1 MDFKGLSGVEGNN
14 FMIGAPKILIIDDST
29 TSCFY
34 MAQALQKAGY
44 NVITASDG
52 REGMMKLL
60 QEHPQCLILDV
71 ILPGISG
78 FALCR
83 QLRTQDALRSLPIIM
98 VSSKNTAID
107 QSWGLRQ
114 GANRYLSKP
123 FTEETLVQ
131 AVEEVLPAYVRPV
144 VAAGQ
149 VPPQRASATAAKSE
163 ALPLQMLI
171 PRLKDSS
178 QIDWASITDRQ
189 ARLLC
194 AAIDGRRNIESLC
207 VITQLGLTEV
217 INTLRLLLVQ
227 RYIEFCNTS
236 GMPIDNSLVLAQ
248 LGR

>member
-1 MDFKGLSGVEGNN
+1 
-14 FMIGAPKILIIDDST
+14 MIGAPKVLIIDDST

-52 REGMMKLL
+52 QEGMMRIL

-83 QLRTQDALRSLPIIM
+83 QLRAQDALRSLPIIL

-123 FTEETLVQ
+123 FTEEMLVQ
-131 AVEEVLPAYVRPV
+131 AVGEVLPIYARPA

-149 VPPQRASATAAKSE
+149 VSPHRAAPATAKSE
-163 ALPLQMLI
+163 ALSLQMLI
-171 PRLKDSS
+171 PRLKDGSH
-178 QIDWASITDRQ
+178 IDWASIADQQ

-207 VITQLGLTEV
+207 VITQLSLAEV
-217 INTLRLLLVQ
+217 IDALRLLLVQ

-236 GMPIDNSLVLAQ
+236 GMPIDSSLVLAQ